1 MKRYLTGAVML
12 GALAAFAMPAWA
24 QGSGSK
30 TIDDIKSRGQ
40 LVCGVSTGVAGF
52 SLTDSKGVM
61 QGIDAD
67 TCRAVA
73 AAILGDGN
81 KIRFVPTEHDQPVH
95 RAAIRRDRPAGPLD
109 DLDARPR
116 SQPRSRIRRR

>member
-1 MKRYLTGAVML
+1 MKTVYSLAGAAL
-12 GALAAFAMPAWA
+12 AGALALSAPAMA

-30 TIDDIKSRGQ
+30 TIDDIRGKGQ

-52 SLTDSKGVM
+52 SLADSKGVV

-73 AAILGDGN
+73 AAVLLVSGLAADL
-81 KIRFVPTEHDQPVH
+81 
-95 RAAIRRDRPAGPLD
+95 RAGVEAAAQAIDSGAVAALVTRLSEVA
-109 DLDARPR
+109 
-116 SQPRSRIRRR
+116 